1 MNESNN
7 EIQKV
12 HEATRALQ
20 GIAEDIER
28 ERAERG
34 RADSDPRGESEGRA
48 MSDEA
53 TFSED
58 HPDGAADAREDHRP
72 GAVGGEGSIESS
84 VQGVLDAAPNWIM
97 KPH

>member
-20 GIAEDIER
+20 SIAEDIER

-34 RADSDPRGESEGRA
+34 RADSDPRGESDGRDVA
-48 MSDEA
+48 
-53 TFSED
+53 
-58 HPDGAADAREDHRP
+58 GAAASREDHAPHAPAATGHDELGVQDALRP
-72 GAVGGEGSIESS
+72 VP
-84 VQGVLDAAPNWIM
+84 VQARN
-97 KPH
+97 PH

>member
-20 GIAEDIER
+20 GVAEDIER

-34 RADSDPRGESEGRA
+34 RADSDPRGESEG
-48 MSDEA
+48 
-53 TFSED
+53 
-58 HPDGAADAREDHRP
+58 PDVDASANDPGPAVPAVTGFGGIAVPDPLRP
-72 GAVGGEGSIESS
+72 VP
-84 VQGVLDAAPNWIM
+84 VQARN
-97 KPH
+97 PH

>member
-7 EIQKV
+7 EIQKM

-20 GIAEDIER
+20 GVAVDIER

-53 TFSED
+53 AFSEH
-58 HPDGAADAREDHRP
+58 HPDGAADTREDHRP
-72 GAVGGEGSIESS
+72 GAVGGQGNIASS
-84 VQGVLDAAPNWIM
+84 VQGVLDASPNWIM